1 MGLGLHGGGASA
13 ARFLARAGAEVT
25 VTDLRDETE
34 LAASLESI
42 ASLPIRFVLGRHEET
57 DFAEADIVIKN
68 PAVRRSSRYLALARR
83 IETDISIFL
92 SRTSSPIVA
101 ITGTKGKSS
110 TSSAAH
116 HILSETIGNTFL
128 GGNITRS
135 PLEFVDE
142 LTEES
147 TVVLELSSFQLG
159 DLRLTGAGIGALRP
173 RVAVITSIFRDHLNY
188 YDSMDDYVADKR
200 LIYAAQHP
208 ADWTVARDDAWGRLF
223 LDETPAQGAVASDA
237 PLDPADAGAVAGAWL
252 DGPVGLARVPGG
264 GSAGGGA
271 ADAGGAAAEVIVPE
285 RLLVPG
291 IHMRRNLLAA
301 GLVCRLLGVEASAIR
316 DAAAAYPGID
326 HRLELVREYGG
337 VWYYND
343 SAATIPEATLEAVS
357 SFEAPV
363 HLIAGGTD
371 KNIDFSLFSEIASR
385 VTGLYLLDGNAAG
398 PILEVLGRG
407 GPSGGGA
414 GAARGGDAVGSG
426 LRLHG
431 PFASLDEAV
440 TAAARAARE
449 GEVVVLS
456 PACASFGMFQN
467 EFDRGRRFRDIVLAL
482 G

>member
-1 MGLGLHGGGASA
+1 MKAPESYAGAKVTVMGLGLHGGGASA
-13 ARFLARAGAEVT
+13 ARFLAREGAEVT
-25 VTDLRDETE
+25 VTDLRNETE
-34 LAASLESI
+34 LAASLDAI
-42 ASLPIRFVLGRHEET
+42 ASLPIRFVLGRHEDA

-68 PAVRRSSRYLALARR
+68 PAVPRNSRYLALARR

-92 SRTSSPIVA
+92 SRTSVPVVA

-159 DLRLTGAGIGALRP
+159 DLALTGAGIDALRP

-188 YDSMDDYVADKR
+188 YDSMDAYVADKR
-200 LIYAAQHP
+200 LIYAAQQNT
-208 ADWTVARDDAWGRLF
+208 DWTVARDDAWGRLF
-223 LDETPAQGAVASDA
+223 LAETPAQGAVVSDA
-237 PLDPADAGAVAGAWL
+237 PLDPAEAGAVAGAWL
-252 DGPVGLARVPGG
+252 DGPVGLASVPDADLGDE
-264 GSAGGGA
+264 A
-271 ADAGGAAAEVIVPE
+271 AKVIVPE

-301 GLVCRLLGVEASAIR
+301 GLVCRLLGVEADAIR
-316 DAAAAYPGID
+316 AAAAAYPGIE
-326 HRLELVREYGG
+326 HRLELVCELGG

-343 SAATIPEATLEAVS
+343 SAATIPEATLEAVG

-371 KNIDFSLFSEIASR
+371 KNIDFSLFSEISTR
-385 VTGLYLLDGNAAG
+385 VAGLYLLEGNATG
-398 PILEVLGRG
+398 PILEVLGG
-407 GPSGGGA
+407 
-414 GAARGGDAVGSG
+414 GGDAAGNN
-426 LRLHG
+426 LQPHG
-431 PFASLDEAV
+431 PFASLEDAV

-449 GEVVVLS
+449 GEVVILS
-456 PACASFGMFQN
+456 PGCASFGMFQN
-467 EFDRGRRFRDIVLAL
+467 EFDRGRRFRDIVQAL